1 MTSISPLVLLPGTLC
16 DERVWRAQI
25 DALSGEREIIVCMLG
40 DKATL
45 SEEVASLLATLP
57 PRFSLAG
64 FSLGGIAALEF
75 YRQAPQRIERIALI
89 ATNARADIE
98 VNYAPRR
105 QLAARVAAGD
115 LGRVLRDEL
124 LPNYLSP
131 ACGRSDA
138 LAGEI
143 SAMAEATAAR
153 FLHQVEYACG
163 RPDARPLLP
172 SIDVPVL
179 ILYGEDDRVCP
190 VERQLE
196 MAGAIPH
203 ATLHAVPACGHFV
216 LLEAPAVCNAALAR
230 WLGAS
235 TEQPA
240 GAGATL

>member
-1 MTSISPLVLLPGTLC
+1 MASGSPLVLLPGTLC

-25 DALSGEREIIVCMLG
+25 NALSGGWEIIVCALG
-40 DKATL
+40 SEPTL
-45 SEEVASLLATLP
+45 AEEVASLLATLP

-75 YRQAPQRIERIALI
+75 YRQAPQRIERLALI
-89 ATNARADIE
+89 AANARADDE
-98 VNYAPRR
+98 ANHLPRR

-115 LGRVLRDEL
+115 LGRVLRDAL

-131 ACGRSDA
+131 ACRRSDA

-153 FLHQVEYACG
+153 FARQVEYACG
-163 RPDARPLLP
+163 RPDSRPLLH

-216 LLEAPAVCNAALAR
+216 LLEAPDVCSAALTR
-230 WLGAS
+230 WL
-235 TEQPA
+235 E
-240 GAGATL
+240 ATQQDDRTTGESL